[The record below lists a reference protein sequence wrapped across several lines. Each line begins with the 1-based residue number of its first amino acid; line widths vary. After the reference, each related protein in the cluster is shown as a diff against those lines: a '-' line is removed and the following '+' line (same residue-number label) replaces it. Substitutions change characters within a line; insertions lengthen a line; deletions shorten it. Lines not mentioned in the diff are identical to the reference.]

1 MTGKRIEIEL
11 PDELFGELSRIA
23 RVAGI
28 TGANEAAMIAIAEW
42 VFRRRAELDNLDPKE
57 RYFVNEA
64 LDELAA
70 RGSPGIEK
78 K

>member
-1 MTGKRIEIEL
+1 MAGKRIEIEL

-23 RVAGI
+23 RIAGI
-28 TGANEAAMIAIAEW
+28 TGANEAAMMAIAEW

-70 RGSPGIEK
+70 RGNPDTTK